1 MNKLSRQNKI
11 KQIIRSKHIGTQEE
25 LKHQLELEK
34 VFVTQATLSRDMRE
48 LGLFK
53 SRDKEGYLYYEIPE
67 NGSTIFTPAALYYIK
82 KVFRTDALLV
92 FHTNLGEADVLA
104 NLIDSESHSEI
115 LGTVAGADT
124 LLVICKNEEI
134 ASQLESDVLSNL

>member
-67 NGSTIFTPAALYYIK
+67 NGSTIFTPAALY
-82 KVFRTDALLV
+82 
-92 FHTNLGEADVLA
+92 
-104 NLIDSESHSEI
+104 
-115 LGTVAGADT
+115 
-124 LLVICKNEEI
+124 
-134 ASQLESDVLSNL
+134 

>member
-48 LGLFK
+48 LGL
-53 SRDKEGYLYYEIPE
+53 L
-67 NGSTIFTPAALYYIK
+67 NHVIK
-82 KVFRTDALLV
+82 KDTYIMKYQKMVRLFLRLLR
-92 FHTNLGEADVLA
+92 FIILRRF
-104 NLIDSESHSEI
+104 SE
-115 LGTVAGADT
+115 
-124 LLVICKNEEI
+124 
-134 ASQLESDVLSNL
+134 QMRF

>member
-67 NGSTIFTPAALYYIK
+67 NGSTIFTPAAFYYIK

-134 ASQLESDVLSNL
+134 ASQLESDVFSNL

>member
-67 NGSTIFTPAALYYIK
+67 NGLTIFTPAALYYIK

>member
-67 NGSTIFTPAALYYIK
+67 NGSTIFTSAALYYIK

>member
-48 LGLFK
+48 LDRK
-53 SRDKEGYLYYEIPE
+53 S
-67 NGSTIFTPAALYYIK
+67 
-82 KVFRTDALLV
+82 VV
-92 FHTNLGEADVLA
+92 
-104 NLIDSESHSEI
+104 
-115 LGTVAGADT
+115 
-124 LLVICKNEEI
+124 
-134 ASQLESDVLSNL
+134 